1 MDHPA
6 ARTIL
11 DLYQRHA
18 EAFYQQRS
26 RTLFEQ
32 RWLDKL
38 LAAMGM
44 TGKMLD
50 LGCGN
55 GQPIA
60 DYFIQQGCALTG
72 VDGAPVMLTR
82 ARARFPEQR
91 WLHHDMRT
99 LNLAETF
106 DGLIAWDSFFHLTQD
121 DQRRMFSVFAR
132 HSHPGSALMF
142 TSGTDHGIAM
152 GEFEGEPLFHASLA
166 PDEYRLLLAEH
177 GFAVLEMKMEDPECG
192 GHTVWLAKRGERDAH
207 PAAR

>member
-72 VDGAPVMLTR
+72 VDGAPAMLTR
-82 ARARFPEQR
+82 ARARLPEQR

-142 TSGTDHGIAM
+142 TSGTGHGIAM

-166 PDEYRLLLAEH
+166 PDEYRSLLAEH

-192 GHTVWLAKRGERDAH
+192 GHTVWLAKRGER
-207 PAAR
+207 

>member
-38 LAAMGM
+38 LAAMGSA
-44 TGKMLD
+44 GRMLD

-72 VDGAPVMLTR
+72 VDGALAMLSR
-82 ARARFPEQR
+82 ARAHFPQQR

-99 LNLAETF
+99 LNLDETF

-121 DQRRMFSVFAR
+121 DQRRMFPVFAR

-142 TSGTDHGIAM
+142 TSGTGHGIAM
-152 GEFEGEPLFHASLA
+152 GEFEGDPLFHASLA
-166 PDEYRLLLAEH
+166 PDEYRSLLAAN
-177 GFAVLEMKMEDPECG
+177 GFVVLEMKMEDPECG
-192 GHTVWLAKRGERDAH
+192 GHTVWLAKQAG
-207 PAAR
+207 

>member
-38 LAAMGM
+38 LAAMGT

-72 VDGAPVMLTR
+72 VDGAPAMLTR
-82 ARARFPEQR
+82 ARACFPEQR

-166 PDEYRLLLAEH
+166 PEAYRELLAEH

-192 GHTVWLAKRGERDAH
+192 GHTVWLAKRGERLGS
-207 PAAR
+207 PRSR

>member
-38 LAAMGM
+38 LAAMGA

-72 VDGAPVMLTR
+72 VDGAPAMLTR

-177 GFAVLEMKMEDPECG
+177 GFAVLEMKIEDPECG
-192 GHTVWLAKRGERDAH
+192 GHTVWLAKRGER
-207 PAAR
+207 

>member
-38 LAAMGM
+38 LAAMGT

-72 VDGAPVMLTR
+72 VDGAPAMLTR

-166 PDEYRLLLAEH
+166 PEAYRELLAEH

-192 GHTVWLAKRGERDAH
+192 GHTVWLAKRGER
-207 PAAR
+207 

>member
-38 LAAMGM
+38 LAAMGT

-72 VDGAPVMLTR
+72 VDGAPAMLTR

-192 GHTVWLAKRGERDAH
+192 GHTVWLANRGER
-207 PAAR
+207 

>member
-72 VDGAPVMLTR
+72 VDGAPAMLTR

-142 TSGTDHGIAM
+142 TSGTGHGIAM

-166 PDEYRLLLAEH
+166 PDEYRLLLAEN

-192 GHTVWLAKRGERDAH
+192 GHTVWLAKRGER
-207 PAAR
+207 

>member
-72 VDGAPVMLTR
+72 VDGAPAMLTR

-192 GHTVWLAKRGERDAH
+192 GHTVWLAKRGER
-207 PAAR
+207 

>member
-38 LAAMGM
+38 LAAMGT

-72 VDGAPVMLTR
+72 VDGAPAMLTR

-106 DGLIAWDSFFHLTQD
+106 DGLIAWDSFFHLAQD

-142 TSGTDHGIAM
+142 TSGTGHGIAM

-166 PDEYRLLLAEH
+166 PEAYRELLAEH

-192 GHTVWLAKRGERDAH
+192 GHTVWLAKRGER
-207 PAAR
+207 

>member
-38 LAAMGM
+38 LAAMGT

-72 VDGAPVMLTR
+72 VDGASAMLTR

-142 TSGTDHGIAM
+142 TSGTGHGIAM

-166 PDEYRLLLAEH
+166 PEAYRELLAEH

-192 GHTVWLAKRGERDAH
+192 GHTVWLAKRGER
-207 PAAR
+207 

>member
-38 LAAMGM
+38 LAAMGSA
-44 TGKMLD
+44 GRMLD

-72 VDGAPVMLTR
+72 VDGALAMLPR
-82 ARARFPEQR
+82 ARAHFPQQR

-99 LNLAETF
+99 LNLDETF

-121 DQRRMFSVFAR
+121 DQRRMFPVFAR

-142 TSGTDHGIAM
+142 TSGTGHGIAM
-152 GEFEGEPLFHASLA
+152 GEFEGDPLFHASLA
-166 PDEYRLLLAEH
+166 PDEYRSLLAAN
-177 GFAVLEMKMEDPECG
+177 GFVVLEMKMEDPECG
-192 GHTVWLAKRGERDAH
+192 GHTVWLAKQAG
-207 PAAR
+207 

>member
-38 LAAMGM
+38 LAAMGT

-72 VDGAPVMLTR
+72 VDGAPAMLTR

-207 PAAR
+207 PASC

>member
-38 LAAMGM
+38 LAAMGA

-72 VDGAPVMLTR
+72 VDGAPAMLTR

>member
-1 MDHPA
+1 MDHPV

-38 LAAMGM
+38 LAAMGSA
-44 TGKMLD
+44 GRILD

-72 VDGAPVMLTR
+72 VDGALAMLSR
-82 ARARFPEQR
+82 ARAHFPQQR

-99 LNLAETF
+99 LNLDETF

-121 DQRRMFSVFAR
+121 DQRRMFPVFAR

-142 TSGTDHGIAM
+142 TSGTSHGIAM
-152 GEFEGEPLFHASLA
+152 GEFEGDPLFHASLA
-166 PDEYRLLLAEH
+166 PDEYRSLLAAN

-192 GHTVWLAKRGERDAH
+192 GHTVWLAKQAG
-207 PAAR
+207 

>member
-72 VDGAPVMLTR
+72 VDGAPAMLTR

-142 TSGTDHGIAM
+142 TSGTGHGIAM

-166 PDEYRLLLAEH
+166 PDEYQSLLAEH

-207 PAAR
+207 PASR

>member
-38 LAAMGM
+38 LAAMGT

-72 VDGAPVMLTR
+72 VDGAPAMLTR

-91 WLHHDMRT
+91 WLYHDMRT

-192 GHTVWLAKRGERDAH
+192 GHTVWLAKRGER
-207 PAAR
+207 

>member
-38 LAAMGM
+38 LAAMGSA
-44 TGKMLD
+44 GRMLD

-72 VDGAPVMLTR
+72 VDGALAMLSR
-82 ARARFPEQR
+82 ARAHFPQQR

-99 LNLAETF
+99 LNLDETF
-106 DGLIAWDSFFHLTQD
+106 DGLIAWDSFFHLTQV
-121 DQRRMFSVFAR
+121 DQRRMFPVFAR

-142 TSGTDHGIAM
+142 TSGTGHGIAM
-152 GEFEGEPLFHASLA
+152 GEFEGDPLFHASLA
-166 PDEYRLLLAEH
+166 PDEYRSLLAAN

-192 GHTVWLAKRGERDAH
+192 GHTVWLAKQAG
-207 PAAR
+207 

>member
-38 LAAMGM
+38 LAAMGT

-72 VDGAPVMLTR
+72 VDGAPAMLTR

-166 PDEYRLLLAEH
+166 PEAYRERLAEH

-192 GHTVWLAKRGERDAH
+192 GHTVWLAKRGER
-207 PAAR
+207 

>member
-38 LAAMGM
+38 LAAMGSA
-44 TGKMLD
+44 GRILD

-72 VDGAPVMLTR
+72 VDGALAMLSR
-82 ARARFPEQR
+82 ARANFPRQR

-99 LNLAETF
+99 LNLDETF

-121 DQRRMFSVFAR
+121 DQRRMFPIFAR

-142 TSGTDHGIAM
+142 TSGTGHGIAM

-166 PDEYRLLLAEH
+166 PVEYRSLLAEN

-192 GHTVWLAKRGERDAH
+192 GHTVWLAKQAG
-207 PAAR
+207 